1 MMVSKRVVVLL
12 GGTSDEREVSLR
24 SGAAVVDALDA
35 SGVQVDTFDPR
46 FGVQALA
53 RAVEPSGTIVFNALH
68 GGTGENGSVQG
79 LLEVMGVPYTHSGV
93 RASAL
98 AMDKPA
104 SRDIFAAHGLNVANG
119 LVVCR
124 DELAARDP
132 MPRPYVVKPLAGGSS
147 IGVVILRDGDATPE
161 PSTGG
166 ERDPVL
172 VEEYVP
178 GREITAAVLD
188 GRPLSL
194 LEIRAHG
201 AFYSYDSKYNSDR
214 TEYLEPDDLP
224 NDVRESVLH
233 VALRA
238 HELLGCRGVTR
249 SDFRLDDTSGGHRLV
264 LLEVNTQPGL
274 TRTSLVPKLAR
285 QAGVSF
291 EELCQWLVEDASCPR

>member
-1 MMVSKRVVVLL
+1 MMVDKRVVVLH

-35 SGVQVDTFDPR
+35 SGLQVDAFDPR

-53 RAVEPSGTIVFNALH
+53 RALAPPGTVVFNALH

-98 AMDKPA
+98 AMDKPV
-104 SRDIFAAHGLNVANG
+104 SRDIFAAHGLEVARG
-119 LVVCR
+119 RVVCR
-124 DELAARDP
+124 DELAAGDP
-132 MPRPYVVKPLAGGSS
+132 LPRPYVVKPLAGGSS
-147 IGVVILRDGDATPE
+147 IGVVILQAGAARPVPAPGAGRE
-161 PSTGG
+161 
-166 ERDPVL
+166 PVL

-178 GREITAAVLD
+178 GRELTAAVRD
-188 GRPLSL
+188 QEPLSL
-194 LEIRAHG
+194 LEIRPHG
-201 AFYSYDSKYNSDR
+201 GFYSYDSKYNSDR
-214 TEYLEPDDLP
+214 TRYVEPDDLP
-224 NDVRESVLH
+224 DDVRTAVLQAA
-233 VALRA
+233 VRA
-238 HELLGCRGVTR
+238 HALLGCRGVTR
-249 SDFRLDDTSGGHRLV
+249 ADFRLDDTTGGHRLV

-291 EELCQWLVEDASCPR
+291 EELCLWLLEDASCPR

>member
-132 MPRPYVVKPLAGGSS
+132 MPRPIQHRGRDPAGRRRHTSTVDGRRARPGPGGGIRAGSRDYGGGSRRTTA
-147 IGVVILRDGDATPE
+147 VVARNPR
-161 PSTGG
+161 S
-166 ERDPVL
+166 
-172 VEEYVP
+172 
-178 GREITAAVLD
+178 
-188 GRPLSL
+188 
-194 LEIRAHG
+194 
-201 AFYSYDSKYNSDR
+201 
-214 TEYLEPDDLP
+214 
-224 NDVRESVLH
+224 
-233 VALRA
+233 
-238 HELLGCRGVTR
+238 RGVLQLR
-249 SDFRLDDTSGGHRLV
+249 QQVQLRPHR
-264 LLEVNTQPGL
+264 
-274 TRTSLVPKLAR
+274 VPRA
-285 QAGVSF
+285 
-291 EELCQWLVEDASCPR
+291 